1 MTRPQPL
8 ATRTILECVVT
19 MRKVFAV
26 ALCAAV
32 VACGGDSA
40 TATSAGIAGTYTLA
54 TVNGG
59 PLPFTFQ
66 AAEPKLELLSDQLI
80 LTAAG
85 TFTESTVVRV
95 TDEGVVTTRTFP
107 DAGTY
112 IVDAGLASL
121 TFGDGS
127 IGTYT
132 VGNNRLTGTELG
144 LTVVYTK

>member
-1 MTRPQPL
+1 
-8 ATRTILECVVT
+8 
-19 MRKVFAV
+19 MRRVFAV
-26 ALCAAV
+26 LLFAAF
-32 VACGGDSA
+32 AGCGGDSA
-40 TATSAGIAGTYTLA
+40 TATSANIVGTYALS

-66 AAEPKLELLSDQLI
+66 AAEPKIELISDQFVVSSN
-80 LTAAG
+80 G

-95 TDEGVVTTRTFP
+95 TDEGVVSMKTFP

-112 IVDAGLASL
+112 VVEGALASF

-132 VGNNRLTGTELG
+132 VGTNRLTGTDAG
-144 LTVVYTK
+144 LTLVYTK